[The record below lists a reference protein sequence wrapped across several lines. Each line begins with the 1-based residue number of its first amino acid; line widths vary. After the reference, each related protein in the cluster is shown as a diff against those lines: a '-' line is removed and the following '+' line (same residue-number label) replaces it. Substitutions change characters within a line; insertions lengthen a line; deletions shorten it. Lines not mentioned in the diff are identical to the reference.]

1 MAPDPKPR
9 RRGHRPRRGVEP
21 SGLRRWRLSHRSKA
35 DPRPRRRRRRSYD
48 PTKSKPAYTGSRGG
62 RYWQGPT
69 KRRYDPQ
76 PRRHFT
82 RAKAYG
88 SKLEGGLAKYGALI
102 GAGIAALIGVKAG
115 MDTYT
120 TAYGAEAANKY
131 MARITGSDGR
141 PAEISHLWSME
152 DYAGGVPGSFTPLT
166 YLRYKILG
174 QDLAGNQTPSAWVL
188 PFWGGIAAL
197 IAGFILKRV
206 PNSKAHRIG
215 RVLQPIGMGATAVAT
230 IGACALPGC
239 PDPKTGIDPM
249 MGSKTPRLAL
259 PSTVLPYQYVGQNE
273 GAY

>member
-9 RRGHRPRRGVEP
+9 RHGFPRKGIEP
-21 SGLRRWRLSHRSKA
+21 KGLKRWRLSHRSKA

-48 PTKSKPAYTGSRGG
+48 PTKSKPVYTGSRGG

-76 PRRHFT
+76 PRRHFG
-82 RAKAYG
+82 RVRKYG
-88 SKLEGGLAKYGALI
+88 SKLEDGLAKYGALI

-115 MDTYT
+115 MDNYT

-141 PAEISHLWSME
+141 PAEISHMWSSE
-152 DYAGGVPGSFTPLT
+152 TSSYGPLE

-174 QDLAGNQTPSAWVL
+174 QDLAGNPVFSAWVQ
-188 PFWGGIAAL
+188 PFWAGVAAL

-206 PNSKAHRIG
+206 PNKTAHRIG
-215 RVLQPIGMGATAVAT
+215 RVLEPIGIGATVVST
-230 IGACALPGC
+230 IGVCALPGC
-239 PDPKTGIDPM
+239 PDAAGREQAFPNADQRG
-249 MGSKTPRLAL
+249 AVL
-259 PSTVLPYQYVGQNE
+259 PSPPQNPQYAA
-273 GAY
+273 AY

>member
-9 RRGHRPRRGVEP
+9 RRGHRRGVEP
-21 SGLRRWRLSHRSKA
+21 AGLRRWRLSHKHKA
-35 DPRPRRRRRRSYD
+35 DPRPARRHRRYKATFTGPRR
-48 PTKSKPAYTGSRGG
+48 G
-62 RYWQGPT
+62 RYFQGPH
-69 KRRYDPQ
+69 KRRYDPR

-120 TAYGAEAANKY
+120 AAYGAEAANKY

-152 DYAGGVPGSFTPLT
+152 AYAGGVPGSFTPLT

-249 MGSKTPRLAL
+249 MRSSKTPSQ
-259 PSTVLPYQYVGQNE
+259 PILPYQYVGQNE